1 MRETLTS
8 AWTHIQGF
16 LFPMLREEV
25 GPLTAQHE
33 RLVTVLDVA
42 RIEAF
47 VQMWRGLPGRP
58 PADRHALARAFV
70 AKAVLNLPT
79 TLALIERLA
88 ADAVLRRL
96 CGWESRRGLPSE
108 STFSRAFAEFAASS
122 LPARVHEALIRKTH
136 KDRLVG
142 HISRDATAI
151 EARER
156 PVKRSS
162 SAPLKAQPAPATAPR
177 KRGRPKKGEAAAKK
191 KPRRLE
197 RQAGMTLAAMLA
209 DLPTACSTGIKR
221 NAKGYNVSWIG
232 YKLHI
237 DTADGDIPIS
247 CLLTSASVHDS
258 QAAIP
263 LASISAGR
271 VTNLYD
277 LMDSAY
283 DAPEIWDKSRA
294 LGHAPIIDAKPRRGC
309 KAQAAAEELA
319 RRRAGYEPA
328 EAIRYNER
336 TAAER
341 VNGALKDSYGGRTV
355 RVRSHA
361 KVFCHLMFGILA
373 LTIEQL
379 MRLVA

>member
-1 MRETLTS
+1 
-8 AWTHIQGF
+8 
-16 LFPMLREEV
+16 MLREEV

-47 VQMWRGLPGRP
+47 VKMWPGLPGRP

-156 PVKRSS
+156 PVKR
-162 SAPLKAQPAPATAPR
+162 
-177 KRGRPKKGEAAAKK
+177 
-191 KPRRLE
+191 
-197 RQAGMTLAAMLA
+197 
-209 DLPTACSTGIKR
+209 
-221 NAKGYNVSWIG
+221 
-232 YKLHI
+232 
-237 DTADGDIPIS
+237 
-247 CLLTSASVHDS
+247 
-258 QAAIP
+258 
-263 LASISAGR
+263 
-271 VTNLYD
+271 
-277 LMDSAY
+277 
-283 DAPEIWDKSRA
+283 
-294 LGHAPIIDAKPRRGC
+294 
-309 KAQAAAEELA
+309 
-319 RRRAGYEPA
+319 
-328 EAIRYNER
+328 
-336 TAAER
+336 
-341 VNGALKDSYGGRTV
+341 
-355 RVRSHA
+355 
-361 KVFCHLMFGILA
+361 
-373 LTIEQL
+373 
-379 MRLVA
+379 

>member
-8 AWTHIQGF
+8 AWAHIQGF

-47 VQMWRGLPGRP
+47 VQMWPGLPGRP

-162 SAPLKAQPAPATAPR
+162 SASCER
-177 KRGRPKKGEAAAKK
+177 AAKGAASPGNRAAQARAAQK
-191 KPRRLE
+191 RRGG
-197 RQAGMTLAAMLA
+197 RQEEATPAGAASWH
-209 DLPTACSTGIKR
+209 DVGR
-221 NAKGYNVSWIG
+221 NAGR
-232 YKLHI
+232 
-237 DTADGDIPIS
+237 
-247 CLLTSASVHDS
+247 SA
-258 QAAIP
+258 
-263 LASISAGR
+263 
-271 VTNLYD
+271 
-277 LMDSAY
+277 
-283 DAPEIWDKSRA
+283 
-294 LGHAPIIDAKPRRGC
+294 
-309 KAQAAAEELA
+309 
-319 RRRAGYEPA
+319 
-328 EAIRYNER
+328 
-336 TAAER
+336 
-341 VNGALKDSYGGRTV
+341 NGVQHR
-355 RVRSHA
+355 H
-361 KVFCHLMFGILA
+361 
-373 LTIEQL
+373 
-379 MRLVA
+379 